1 MLSDRLAG
9 HAGWLPSWTVGILLV
24 SSFHMLEHVLQ
35 TYQAYVLGS
44 THAHGLLGQYMDT
57 DWMHLAFNAAFFLAI
72 LPVARQGGDQRSL
85 RWQLFVGGVAA
96 AGYHVVE
103 HSVKT
108 YQAVV
113 LDHDPA
119 LGLVGTLGPLIPIH
133 LWINAVAYALVLPHL
148 LTWAR
153 RFRFRLLRSGVP
165 AEGAS
170 TARAS

>member
-1 MLSDRLAG
+1 MPTNALRSAPS
-9 HAGWLPSWTVGILLV
+9 WLPLWVIGVLV
-24 SSFHMLEHVLQ
+24 VASFHMMEHVLQ

-44 THAHGLLGQYMDT
+44 HHAHGLLGKYMDT
-57 DWMHLAFNAAFFLAI
+57 DWIHLAFNTAFFLSI
-72 LPVARQGGDQRSL
+72 LPVAWQGGDPRSL

-113 LDHDPA
+113 LGHDPA

-133 LWINAVAYALVLPHL
+133 LWLNAVVFSLVVPHL
-148 LTWAR
+148 WTWAR
-153 RFRFRLLRSGVP
+153 RFRGLRAGVP
-165 AEGAS
+165 GKGAS
-170 TARAS
+170 ASRAP